1 MAQVSLDEARV
12 KELFKQAIIELLQE
26 QKGLLYDLFV
36 EVLEDL
42 ALVNAIKEGESSE
55 TINRAEVFQILESAA

>member
-55 TINRAEVFQILESAA
+55 TVNRAEVFQILESAA

>member
-12 KELFKQAIIELLQE
+12 KELFKQALIELLQE

-36 EVLEDL
+36 EVIEDL